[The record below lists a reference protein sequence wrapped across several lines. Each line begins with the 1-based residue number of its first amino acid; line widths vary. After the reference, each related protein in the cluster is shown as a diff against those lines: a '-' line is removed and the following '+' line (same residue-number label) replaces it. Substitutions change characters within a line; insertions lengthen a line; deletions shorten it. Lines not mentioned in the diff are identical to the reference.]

1 MNMFL
6 NEKNERLLQLVLK
19 ILYILLLILI
29 DLETIAE
36 KIIDCDRVII

>member
-29 DLETIAE
+29 NLETIAE
-36 KIIDCDRVII
+36 KIINYDQVII